1 MKQISQGAEAKIF
14 SDGDVIVKDRFS
26 KGYRHPELDEK
37 LRKTRTRREAKVI
50 DKLQE
55 IGFASPKLIEF
66 CDKEMKINMELL
78 RGDVLKNVFERDHQ
92 NLSKEIGRKLALMHT
107 NGIIHGDL
115 TTSNMIL
122 SNGDINFI
130 DFGLSFFS
138 DKEEDKAVD
147 LHLLKQA
154 LESKHFT
161 VFESAFENVLE
172 GYSEANPEHEKI
184 LKRLELVERRGRY
197 KKH

>member
-14 SDGDVIVKDRFS
+14 ENGNTIIKERFVKT
-26 KGYRHPELDEK
+26 YRHPELDEK
-37 LRKTRTRREAKVI
+37 LRKARTRREAKVI
-50 DKLQE
+50 EKLQAMD
-55 IGFASPKLIEF
+55 FASPKLLEF
-66 CDKEMKINMELL
+66 SDKDMKINMELIE
-78 RGDVLKNVFERDHQ
+78 GDVIKNIFED
-92 NLSKEIGRKLALMHT
+92 NFKELSSEIGRKVATLHS

-122 SNGDINFI
+122 RDNNLHFI

-138 DKEEDKAVD
+138 DKDEDKAVD

-154 LESKHFT
+154 LESKHYS
-161 VFESAFENVLE
+161 VFEQAFENVIK
-172 GYSEANPEHEKI
+172 GYSEVYPEPEKI
-184 LKRLELVERRGRY
+184 RKRLEVVEKRGRY